1 MRRSSRSLLIVASLA
16 AASVLAGCGGGGGG
30 GGKTVEATGGKVTV
44 EAQDVKFDVGT
55 INADAGELEVT
66 LLEKGKQQHTFVI
79 RGHEGKLAVTPSD
92 ETDSGS
98 FELEPGE
105 YEYYCDVPGHEAQ
118 GMKGTLVVK

>member
-1 MRRSSRSLLIVASLA
+1 MSSRIAVALTIVLGLA
-16 AASVLAGCGGGGGG
+16 FLGALRRFPVQ
-30 GGKTVEATGGKVTV
+30 
-44 EAQDVKFDVGT
+44 AQDVKFDVGT
-55 INADAGELEVT
+55 INAEAGELEVT